1 MKVVYAVPHA
11 EPVNADRRLNMEEGK
26 SINEAMIGTKQED
39 VEAIAKSST
48 PYQDTIS
55 NTNLHRQISQD
66 INVLVSLI
74 HGANREANWWDKTAE
89 QVEAERLR
97 EEMEAFTSN
106 VGDEPQITTD
116 LRELLTGIID
126 KERDPLTMQI
136 LIISEVIEAME
147 GIRKNLMDDHLPHR
161 SMEEVEMADVF
172 IRLMD
177 YCGGRNI
184 DLGNAVCEKA
194 TYNIM
199 RADHKKENRDKEN
212 GKKF

>member
-11 EPVNADRRLNMEEGK
+11 EPVNADRRLNMEEDKK
-26 SINEAMIGTKQED
+26 SINDAMIGTKQED

-48 PYQDTIS
+48 PYQDTVS

-66 INVLVSLI
+66 INVLVNLF
-74 HGANREANWWDKTAE
+74 HGANREANWWDKTTEQKDAE
-89 QVEAERLR
+89 KLCKALFE
-97 EEMEAFTSN
+97 N
-106 VGDEPQITTD
+106 DDGDNTMP
-116 LRELLTGIID
+116 ID
-126 KERDPLTMQI
+126 ETIKFLNKVVAKERDPLTMQI
-136 LIISEVIEAME
+136 LMISEIIEAME

-172 IRLMD
+172 LRLVD

-194 TYNIM
+194 TYNIV